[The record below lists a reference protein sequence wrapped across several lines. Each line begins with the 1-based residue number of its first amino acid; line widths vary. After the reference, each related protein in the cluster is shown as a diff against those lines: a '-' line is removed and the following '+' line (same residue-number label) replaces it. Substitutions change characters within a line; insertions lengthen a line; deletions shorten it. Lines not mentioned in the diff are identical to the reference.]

1 MDKSLQKREIRRE
14 RRSMSVRRR
23 VRGTSE
29 KPRLSV
35 MRSNKHLF
43 AQLID
48 DENLITLVGVG
59 TAGKK
64 SPFGKKSKEA
74 ARQIGAKIA
83 QIAKEKKIQKAVFDR
98 GYYKFHGLIAEIAAG
113 AREAGL
119 QV

>member
-1 MDKSLQKREIRRE
+1 MDKNLKKRDIRRK
-14 RRSMSVRRR
+14 RREKSVRRR
-23 VRGTSE
+23 VRGTEE

-35 MRSNKHLF
+35 IRSNKHLF

-48 DENLITLVGVG
+48 DENFVTIAGVG
-59 TAGKK
+59 TVGKK

-83 QIAKEKKIQKAVFDR
+83 QMAKEKKIQKAVFDR
-98 GYYKFHGLIAEIAAG
+98 GHYKFHGLIAEIAAG

-119 QV
+119 HV